1 MLLIGP
7 RDGQGEGFPWTQGQ
21 ISKESSPVRET
32 FHTAPCL
39 WNGHKLYVTEHGTGK
54 RRKGRIALGIGASK
68 VRSEPHQ
75 GGVL

>member
-1 MLLIGP
+1 MWLIGQ
-7 RDGQGEGFPWTQGQ
+7 RDGQGEGFPWTHGQ

-32 FHTAPCL
+32 FRTAPCP
-39 WNGHKLYVTEHGTGK
+39 WNGPALYVTEHGTGK
-54 RRKGRIALGIGASK
+54 RRKGRIELGIGDSK